1 MCHIPV
7 HQQMDT
13 WFQCACFLMISVGWL
28 RHVQR
33 VLLQTDLELSQG
45 LGEYLLQGKHYAAE
59 LGKVRLVPVSLC

>member
-1 MCHIPV
+1 
-7 HQQMDT
+7 
-13 WFQCACFLMISVGWL
+13 MISVGWL